1 MKHLIGLAILFFSSL
16 SQAAFIQCTPGQAD
30 TVINSTSNT
39 ATFTCNVGAGAGA
52 GGADD
57 NLAGDGWLIQSIQLR
72 LSGTFQ
78 DNNAITGQTYSVLYS
93 GIENSTQFNLPTIVC
108 TASSVGDTNNQAL
121 GNCISTSVSA
131 ALAGSPDVVSSF
143 SVSVTGSPGSVPLP
157 FNGSSSLFYQVIA
170 TQAPVAVPEPASL
183 VLVGIAALGLA
194 ASRRRA
200 K

>member
-1 MKHLIGLAILFFSSL
+1 MKHLLGLAILFFSSL
-16 SQAAFIQCTPGQAD
+16 SQAAYIQCTPGQAD
-30 TVINSTSNT
+30 TVINSTSSS
-39 ATFTCNVGAGAGA
+39 ATFTCNPGAGATA

-78 DNNAITGQTYSVLYS
+78 DNNAVTGQTYSVLFS
-93 GIENSTQFNLPTIVC
+93 GVEGSAQFTLPAIVC
-108 TASSVGDTNNQAL
+108 TASAAGDANNQAL
-121 GNCISTSVSA
+121 GNCISSSASA
-131 ALAGSPDVVSSF
+131 AVAGSPDVVSSF
-143 SVSVTGSPGSVPLP
+143 SVTVTGAPGSVPLP
-157 FNGSSSLFYQVIA
+157 FNGSSSVFYQVIA
-170 TQAPVAVPEPASL
+170 TRVATVPEPASL